1 MPRPRRILIPAL
13 AAAAATGAA
22 LAGAASATPKHDDPP
37 SKARVSPASPAR
49 HGLIHLTFRARYDSY
64 RATYVVKTLA
74 PRAGCV
80 SVRKVRFDDGEEVHA
95 GDRMD
100 FWLRAPKAG
109 WCRGVHRVYLIAH
122 ADVDMSDGDCETYPE
137 SGSSAC
143 PEELEP
149 VMAIDR
155 RTRFVVR

>member
-1 MPRPRRILIPAL
+1 MPSPRRILIHVVAAL
-13 AAAAATGAA
+13 LATAAALTGAAAAAPT
-22 LAGAASATPKHDDPP
+22 HDDRPP
-37 SKARVSPASPAR
+37 KARVSPASPSR

-74 PRAGCV
+74 PRAGCAT
-80 SVRKVRFDDGEEVHA
+80 VRKVRPDDGVAVRA

-100 FWLRAPKAG
+100 FWLRAPVTG

-122 ADVDMSDGDCETYPE
+122 ADVDVSDDDCETYPE

-149 VMAIDR
+149 VMAVDR
-155 RTRFVVR
+155 RTRFTVR